1 MKVLKETKYSLSNE
15 DKILKYTKEHLDSF
29 LQYDSYFDW
38 INGLSEEGVFDI
50 PAKYC
55 NDPENVTEEEAER
68 YIDDLLQKGYLR
80 QELIKLDPRQKCN
93 ISFIVQR
100 FIEDHIDDI
109 ENEDWVKI
117 FNEAYEKLDNLF
129 YKELVDILS
138 ELDPDSKKYRDIV
151 LRHRIQE
158 GIDSW
163 IRYNYKELYIP
174 IAKFSRDYLVSQC
187 GLNTVQF
194 MRFIS
199 STEYNGVY
207 ISPEGNIVKE
217 S

>member
-1 MKVLKETKYSLSNE
+1 MKVLKEATYPLSNE
-15 DKILKYTKEHLDSF
+15 DKIIKYTKEHLDSF

-80 QELIKLDPRQKCN
+80 QDLIKLDPRQKCN

-117 FNEAYEKLDNLF
+117 FNQAYEKLDNLF
-129 YKELVDILS
+129 YKELVDIS
-138 ELDPDSKKYRDIV
+138 YELDPDSKKYRDIV

-158 GIDSW
+158 GINSW
-163 IRYNYKELYIP
+163 IKFNKNDFYIP

-187 GLNTVQF
+187 GLNAPEF

-199 STEYNGVY
+199 STKYNGVY
-207 ISPEGNIVKE
+207 ISREGNIVKE